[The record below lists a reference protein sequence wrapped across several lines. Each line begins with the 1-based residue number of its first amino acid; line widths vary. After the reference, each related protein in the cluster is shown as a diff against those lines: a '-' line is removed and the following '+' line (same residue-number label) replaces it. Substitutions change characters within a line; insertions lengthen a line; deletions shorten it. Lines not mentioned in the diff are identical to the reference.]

1 MNDAISRLGVSAWLA
16 NMGRTKLAEYI
27 LDEDRF
33 PSVNKWIPVNEFPKT
48 GGYHLVT
55 TDKGYVDIAW
65 FDLATYTCNCGWREV
80 KDRPIAWMPLP
91 RPYEVGG
98 TE

>member
-33 PSVNKWIPVNEFPKT
+33 PSVVPIGRWTDIYNLTTNIITCKCSQCKEKYIHHVNKPYNFCP
-48 GGYHLVT
+48 
-55 TDKGYVDIAW
+55 
-65 FDLATYTCNCGWREV
+65 NCGCR
-80 KDRPIAWMPLP
+80 M
-91 RPYEVGG
+91 VGDIK
-98 TE
+98 

>member
-33 PSVNKWIPVNEFPKT
+33 PSVVSSADKPKGKWCTNRFR
-48 GGYHLVT
+48 Y
-55 TDKGYVDIAW
+55 DC
-65 FDLATYTCNCGWREV
+65 TCSNCGCSV
-80 KDRPIAWMPLP
+80 YHKDALNFCPNCGADMR
-91 RPYEVGG
+91 G
-98 TE
+98 TNGTR

>member
-33 PSVNKWIPVNEFPKT
+33 PSVITPTEKIGHWIYDGDCIHCSSCKSTFDGLFGSNFCPHCGARMVNSNE
-48 GGYHLVT
+48 
-55 TDKGYVDIAW
+55 
-65 FDLATYTCNCGWREV
+65 
-80 KDRPIAWMPLP
+80 
-91 RPYEVGG
+91 
-98 TE
+98 